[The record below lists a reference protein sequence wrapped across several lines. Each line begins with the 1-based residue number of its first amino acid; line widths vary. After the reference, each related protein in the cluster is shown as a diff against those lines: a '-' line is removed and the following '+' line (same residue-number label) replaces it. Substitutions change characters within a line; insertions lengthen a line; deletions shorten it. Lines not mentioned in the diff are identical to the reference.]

1 MRHIERGSTSTFL
14 EQTRGLPPIAKE
26 KRIPKI
32 SFVQDGSKLM
42 ERPRHYPVSKSDIMG
57 WLRARL
63 SFTVLRAVITCL
75 RGCRSLNYKACIGE
89 VELAMKARL
98 CRDQAA

>member
-1 MRHIERGSTSTFL
+1 MGPQAQAVIRRLGGLLAER
-14 EQTRGLPPIAKE
+14 E
-26 KRIPKI
+26 KVP
-32 SFVQDGSKLM
+32 
-42 ERPRHYPVSKSDIMG
+42 KSDIMG
-57 WLRARL
+57 LRARL

-89 VELAMKARL
+89 VELAMSEARL